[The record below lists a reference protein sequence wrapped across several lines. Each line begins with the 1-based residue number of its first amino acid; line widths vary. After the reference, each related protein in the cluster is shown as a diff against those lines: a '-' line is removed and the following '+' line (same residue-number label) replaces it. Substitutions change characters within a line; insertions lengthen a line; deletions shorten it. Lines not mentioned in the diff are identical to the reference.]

1 MVSDT
6 VGDSFVQFSISMNL
20 IISGTNRPNSY
31 SLKTAQYYQKQLQA
45 KGINMDIFS
54 LCDLPPDIIDSDLYG
69 KRSAVFEEIQKRF
82 SNAKKFIFII
92 PEYNGS
98 LPGILKCFIDA
109 CSFPETFYNKK
120 AALVGVSTGRHGNL
134 RGLDHFTGIANHFNL
149 HIMPFKIHLAAI
161 HQELDKENNLLN
173 ENTINFVDDHM
184 KKFIEF

>member
-1 MVSDT
+1 
-6 VGDSFVQFSISMNL
+6 MNL

-31 SLKTAQYYQKQLQA
+31 SLKTAQYYQKQLQT

-69 KRSAVFEEIQKRF
+69 KRSVVFEAIQKKL

-98 LPGILKCFIDA
+98 LPGVLKCFIDA
-109 CSFPETFYNKK
+109 CSFPQTFYDKK
-120 AALVGVSTGRHGNL
+120 AALVGISTGRHGNL

-161 HQELDKENNLLN
+161 HQELSEDNNLQN
-173 ENTINFVDDHM
+173 ENTINFVNDHI